1 MSKRQNML
9 FSLLLTLF
17 FGAAAGFCL
26 SWSADSRLFP
36 LLLSSCGLGLSFFVF
51 AGECQKTHAAE
62 EGREHTGSLGRKEM
76 LIILWVAVFLVFLF
90 FFGFY
95 PAIIIHTPI
104 FLVWFGA
111 ESRKTAVLVTAS
123 LCMATYLVFNRLLEI
138 PLYPGLFGLI

>member
-1 MSKRQNML
+1 MSKRQNMF

-17 FGAAAGFCL
+17 FGAAAALCL

-51 AGECQKTHAAE
+51 AGDCQKPHAGAE
-62 EGREHTGSLGRKEM
+62 DAERATSLGRKEM
-76 LIILWVAVFLVFLF
+76 LIILWVAVFLAFLF

-111 ESRKTAVLVTAS
+111 ESRRTAVLVTAS

-138 PLYPGLFGLI
+138 PLYPGLLGLI